1 MKKTYKITVTDTA
14 TYYIKAENIDG
25 ATELA
30 VEWFSE
36 REPDISI
43 EETDEEAEYEIK

>member
-1 MKKTYKITVTDTA
+1 MKKTYKITITDTA
-14 TYYIKAENIDG
+14 TYYIDTEDVDD

-30 VEWFSE
+30 LEWFSE
-36 REPDISI
+36 RKPDVSI